1 MKRFKQTDA
10 WISVFMI
17 IGFPLMGIITR
28 NEYYFTGYFFVG
40 GWQLISMFVHFY
52 SGWFMSKGGKRNLYH
67 RVVLAVLCIW
77 GISFAYAP
85 ALLLLLYAMLI
96 AGPIMA
102 IIYTSICFI
111 ELRAMES
118 RPLSQLK

>member
-52 SGWFMSKGGKRNLYH
+52 SDWFMTKGGKESLSPGGACGSLHLGNLI
-67 RVVLAVLCIW
+67 RICPRPAAAALCHAHCRADH
-77 GISFAYAP
+77 GDH
-85 ALLLLLYAMLI
+85 LYFHLF
-96 AGPIMA
+96 
-102 IIYTSICFI
+102 Y
-111 ELRAMES
+111 
-118 RPLSQLK
+118 